1 MREAANILAGP
12 SPRQEDI
19 RRLQRPSDWNVAQQ
33 IARKPR
39 PLADVVQDLKC
50 KVLEA
55 ARKLQKQLNDSRPS
69 VSGSAEQLASAS
81 SLPDSDLRMSS
92 AELPDASMGV
102 PKTFDINDFELA
114 CKRDGAFCR
123 EQAKLRRLAEKPKT
137 RSAEAFALLQDC
149 SKYYKQNWIVDD
161 DQKQMEKLLEQ
172 LEIVSQPHLTS
183 KMCRRLFKLT
193 DVGELLG
200 PFVQRNS
207 QGHQGEHDHEE
218 VRAVAFDTNTM
229 RGPARPFA
237 RRGVPLLSI
246 FLRVSSKQF
255 SCTLWSCCESPM
267 EDVAA
272 GCARVL

>member
-1 MREAANILAGP
+1 MREAAKILAGP
-12 SPRQEDI
+12 NPRREDI

-39 PLADVVQDLKC
+39 PQPDVVQDLKC

-161 DQKQMEKLLEQ
+161 DQKQM
-172 LEIVSQPHLTS
+172 
-183 KMCRRLFKLT
+183 
-193 DVGELLG
+193 
-200 PFVQRNS
+200 
-207 QGHQGEHDHEE
+207 
-218 VRAVAFDTNTM
+218 
-229 RGPARPFA
+229 
-237 RRGVPLLSI
+237 
-246 FLRVSSKQF
+246 
-255 SCTLWSCCESPM
+255 
-267 EDVAA
+267 
-272 GCARVL
+272 